1 MTIAGEPGLTPAQTA
16 RAVKRAVIHVGAAFG
31 HEASFAAT
39 GRRLGLD
46 PWAFYFGARAGVLG
60 RVDAAVVTAA
70 CGFFAPGLVRPA
82 WDSAL
87 AVAAPDEL
95 VREDVALCGSERAEP
110 AGLLQA
116 ARQRLPG

>member
-1 MTIAGEPGLTPAQTA
+1 
-16 RAVKRAVIHVGAAFG
+16 VGAAFG